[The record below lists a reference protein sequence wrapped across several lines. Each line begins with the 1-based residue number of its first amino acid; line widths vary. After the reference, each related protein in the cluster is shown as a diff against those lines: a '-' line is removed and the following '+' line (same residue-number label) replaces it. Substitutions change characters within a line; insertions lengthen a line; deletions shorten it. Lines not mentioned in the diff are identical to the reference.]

1 MILVVDDDKTI
12 RLSLKL
18 VLERNG
24 YETALAEE
32 PKEAIQM
39 IRRTPA
45 VELVLMDMN
54 YTRATDGEEG
64 LTLLRQIKVLRPD
77 LPCILMTAW
86 GSIDLAVQ
94 GMRAGAFDF
103 LTKPWDNGVL
113 LERIETAVKL
123 TVKGQESVVHRPER
137 NPIVGTSLSAIL
149 ATVARV
155 APTNA
160 PVLITGESG
169 TGKELIAEAIHR
181 QSQRAKGPQG
191 RSCGSLRDGEGRH
204 HLPR

>member
-64 LTLLRQIKVLRPD
+64 LTLLRQIKV
-77 LPCILMTAW
+77 AW

-160 PVLITGESG
+160 PVLIV
-169 TGKELIAEAIHR
+169 A
-181 QSQRAKGPQG
+181 GPTDPLS
-191 RSCGSLRDGEGRH
+191 R
-204 HLPR
+204 